1 MISTLVTL
9 IHPRTGD
16 EASFTVQTASDSFAD
31 LMAAVR
37 VERIARKLNGFLF
50 SESFPVPF

>member
-1 MISTLVTL
+1 MIATL
-9 IHPRTGD
+9 IVLVHPRTGD
-16 EASFTVQTASDSFAD
+16 EASFTVTTASDSFAD

-37 VERIARKLNGFLF
+37 GERVARRLTGYLF